1 MDFDTGVFGLIQ
13 KGGFF
18 VYPII
23 LCSIVGLA
31 IFLQKMWMLRSKNI
45 VPEPFLDQI
54 YRFLSQSKLGEAEV
68 YARANNSSI
77 SRVVLAA
84 LESSDKSKEELGE
97 EIEEAG
103 RKESLELLRY
113 TEGLGTISNVST
125 LLGLLGTISG
135 MIKIFNVIADKPIVN
150 PPELAGGI
158 SEALYTTAFGLLVA
172 IPAFI
177 AYKYLI
183 GRADE
188 YISLMEE
195 EGRKVLE
202 YIVEGKKS
210 ESTNNPANPRDI
222 LG

>member
-1 MDFDTGVFGLIQ
+1 MDTGVFELIQ

-23 LCSIVGLA
+23 LCSIIGLA
-31 IFLQKMWMLRSKNI
+31 IFLQKMWILRPKNI
-45 VPEPFLDQI
+45 IPELTLEQL
-54 YRFLSQSKLGEAEV
+54 YSFLSQGKLGDAEV

-77 SRVVLAA
+77 ARVALVA
-84 LESSDKSKEELGE
+84 LENSDKSKEELRE

-103 RKESLELLRY
+103 RKEALELTRY
-113 TEGLGTISNVST
+113 TEGLGTISSVST

-177 AYKYLI
+177 AYKYI
-183 GRADE
+183 VGRADE
-188 YISLMEE
+188 FISLMEE
-195 EGRKVLE
+195 ESRKIME
-202 YIVEGKKS
+202 YIIASKQGE
-210 ESTNNPANPRDI
+210 NPQSSDTK
-222 LG
+222 GMF

>member
-1 MDFDTGVFGLIQ
+1 MDFGTGVFELIQ

-31 IFLQKMWMLRSKNI
+31 IFLQKMWVLQSKNI
-45 VPEPFLDQI
+45 IPEVFLEQL
-54 YRFLSQSKLGEAEV
+54 YRFLSQGKLGEAEV

-77 SRVVLAA
+77 SRVALAA
-84 LESSDKSKEELGE
+84 LENSDKPKEELRE

-103 RKESLELLRY
+103 RKETLELMRY
-113 TEGLGTISNVST
+113 AEGLGTISNVST

-135 MIKIFNVIADKPIVN
+135 MIKIFRVIADKPIVN

-177 AYKYLI
+177 AYKYI
-183 GRADE
+183 VGRADE
-188 YISLMEE
+188 LISLMEE
-195 EGRKVLE
+195 EGRKIME
-202 YIVEGKKS
+202 YVIVAKENETTS
-210 ESTNNPANPRDI
+210 PTDSRDI